1 MNLFLTIT
9 DTITSQNIDVPSWL
23 TLRNVNTIAD
33 FLL

>member
-1 MNLFLTIT
+1 MNLSLTMI
-9 DTITSQNIDVPSWL
+9 DTNTPQNIDVSSWL